1 MIWENE
7 DGMKVPLDSIKDEDD
22 KSKIFVV
29 NGNRV
34 IEKESVVEEALKRID
49 PMSLSPLDA
58 LSTLIE
64 LKKLL

>member
-1 MIWENE
+1 MIT
-7 DGMKVPLDSIKDEDD
+7 
-22 KSKIFVV
+22 
-29 NGNRV
+29 
-34 IEKESVVEEALKRID
+34 KESAVEKALERID